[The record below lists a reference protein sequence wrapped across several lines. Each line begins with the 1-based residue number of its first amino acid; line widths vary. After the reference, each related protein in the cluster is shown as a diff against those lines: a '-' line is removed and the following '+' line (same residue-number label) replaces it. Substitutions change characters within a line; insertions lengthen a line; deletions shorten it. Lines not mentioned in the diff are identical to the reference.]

1 MHAGLH
7 AKTCAPDFPNCRHA
21 SRSRDASSTTGSKT
35 ATDVCLVI
43 LAFDAHKNYPLLVA
57 ANRDEFHA
65 RPTRKADWWSDAPD
79 IVGGRD
85 LQAGGTWL
93 GVQRGGRFA
102 TVTNYSG
109 AAEKR
114 AGVRSRGHLVT
125 DFLQG
130 TKSPVAYLESIR
142 GDDYAG
148 FNLLVTDG
156 ASLGY
161 LSNRGGGLRE
171 LPPGVYGLS
180 NATLDEPWE
189 KVERSKN
196 LLLQLIDAGSV
207 NKSQLLRI
215 LGDRNKGPVDE
226 VRSDRLPFAIAH
238 AITAPFIVTAE
249 YGTRCSTIV
258 RADSN
263 GRWDLQERR
272 FDASGDN
279 VGESRYSFSVVVD
292 SD

>member
-1 MHAGLH
+1 
-7 AKTCAPDFPNCRHA
+7 
-21 SRSRDASSTTGSKT
+21 
-35 ATDVCLVI
+35 VCLVI
-43 LAFDAHKNYPLLVA
+43 LAFDAHKDYPLLVA

-65 RPTRKADWWSDAPD
+65 RPTRKADWWPDAPD

-93 GVQRGGRFA
+93 GVHRGGRFA

-109 AAEKR
+109 AAGKK
-114 AGVRSRGHLVT
+114 AGMRSRGHLVT
-125 DFLQG
+125 EFLQG
-130 TKSPVAYLESIR
+130 MQSPVEYLESIR

-156 ASLGY
+156 THLAY

-196 LLLQLIDAGSV
+196 QLLQLLDAGRVSE
-207 NKSQLLRI
+207 SQLLLL

-226 VRSDRLPFAIAH
+226 VRTDHLPFATAH
-238 AITAPFIVTAE
+238 AITAPFIVTAD
-249 YGTRCSTIV
+249 YGTRCSTVV
-258 RADSN
+258 RADRN
-263 GRWDLQERR
+263 GRWNLQERR

-279 VGESRYSFSVVVD
+279 LGESRYSFNVVVD
-292 SD
+292 TD